1 MSALATRLGRR
12 RRLRLSFAFK
22 LFIDPSECRDPCEYA
37 ELCEPKEPDDM
48 FVNPV
53 SSEEMEGALKTEKL
67 PVLSLDASFR

>member
-1 MSALATRLGRR
+1 
-12 RRLRLSFAFK
+12 
-22 LFIDPSECRDPCEYA
+22 
-37 ELCEPKEPDDM
+37 M